1 MRPEVVSC
9 EEQESSTP
17 PTPSVT
23 EVLSSP
29 SHSPSPIA
37 YPKDS
42 AVAVHITALRVP
54 AVVRNGSST
63 GALLDCEY
71 ALGAREQR
79 RLASET
85 GLVVKWFLVGSGPAP
100 VYQWIPGQ
108 RPQDF
113 GALRGRVDLA
123 FKVTGSDERGAH
135 RALRIPTP
143 TTDLS
148 GEYKCSVSTFEDEDF
163 MVKRMLVFGEY
174 IHRVPFPLPE

>member
-1 MRPEVVSC
+1 M
-9 EEQESSTP
+9 
-17 PTPSVT
+17 
-23 EVLSSP
+23 
-29 SHSPSPIA
+29 
-37 YPKDS
+37 
-42 AVAVHITALRVP
+42 AVHITALRVP
-54 AVVRNGSST
+54 AVVRNGSRA
-63 GALLDCEY
+63 GAVLDCEY

-163 MVKRMLVFGEY
+163 MVKRMLVFAPEQSLEMSQDKLQENAVNVTCSARG
-174 IHRVPFPLPE
+174 VFPEPKLALYWSGGGMGDISE